1 MTTTAS
7 GDAVKVA
14 PDVYTVLFENERV
27 RVLDV
32 RMAPGQS
39 SPKHAHPDGV
49 RYVLAPM
56 KARFIGADG
65 GAAEAEIPAGAVWR
79 PAEMH
84 AVDNIGTTDIR
95 AVAVEL
101 K

>member
-1 MTTTAS
+1 
-7 GDAVKVA
+7 
-14 PDVYTVLFENERV
+14 
-27 RVLDV
+27 
-32 RMAPGQS
+32 
-39 SPKHAHPDGV
+39 
-49 RYVLAPM
+49 M
-56 KARFIGADG
+56 KARFVSADG

-79 PAEMH
+79 PAETH

>member
-7 GDAVKVA
+7 NDAVKVA

-39 SPKHAHPDGV
+39 SAKHSHPDGV
-49 RYVLAPM
+49 WYVLAPM
-56 KARFIGADG
+56 KARFTSADG

-79 PAEMH
+79 PAETH

-95 AVAVEL
+95 AIAVEL

>member
-7 GDAVKVA
+7 NDAVKVA

-32 RMAPGQS
+32 RMEPGQS
-39 SPKHAHPDGV
+39 SAKHSHPDGV
-49 RYVLAPM
+49 WYILAPM
-56 KARFIGADG
+56 KARFTSADG

-79 PAEMH
+79 PAETH
-84 AVDNIGTTDIR
+84 AVTPAFR
-95 AVAVEL
+95 
-101 K
+101 

>member
-7 GDAVKVA
+7 NDAVTVA

-39 SPKHAHPDGV
+39 STRHSHPDGV
-49 RYVLAPM
+49 WYVLAPM
-56 KARFIGADG
+56 KARFISAEG
-65 GAAEAEIPAGAVWR
+65 GAAEAGIPAGEVWR
-79 PAEMH
+79 PAEGH
-84 AVDNIGTTDIR
+84 AVGKLGRRHCCATPED
-95 AVAVEL
+95 L

>member
-1 MTTTAS
+1 M
-7 GDAVKVA
+7 
-14 PDVYTVLFENERV
+14 PDLRLADRQAE
-27 RVLDV
+27 LDK
-32 RMAPGQS
+32 S
-39 SPKHAHPDGV
+39 SAKHSHPDGV
-49 RYVLAPM
+49 WYVLAPM
-56 KARFIGADG
+56 KARFVSADG

-79 PAEMH
+79 PAETH